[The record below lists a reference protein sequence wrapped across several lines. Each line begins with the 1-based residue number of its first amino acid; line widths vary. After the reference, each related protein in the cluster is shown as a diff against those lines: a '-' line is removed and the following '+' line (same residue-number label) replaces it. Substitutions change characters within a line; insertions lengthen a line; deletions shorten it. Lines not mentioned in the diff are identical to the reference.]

1 VSVDTASTEGGIDER
16 YHYSVTV
23 QALEKDGDTRYVGRV
38 QQTTRG
44 CSGLFSE
51 SREELVEK
59 LQERI
64 SSYAESEVPKLG
76 NGTGKAGPVPSR
88 VDTISVDD
96 RAGLE
101 ISPAEL
107 AENQT
112 GLNQFGGGGA

>member
-1 VSVDTASTEGGIDER
+1 VTVDAASAEGGVDER

-23 QALEKDGDTRYVGRV
+23 SALEKDGETRYTGRV

-44 CSGLFSE
+44 CSGMFSD

-64 SSYAESEVPKLG
+64 GSYAESEVPKLG

-88 VDTISVDD
+88 VETISVDD
-96 RAGLE
+96 RAGLG
-101 ISPAEL
+101 ISPGEL

-112 GLNQFGGGGA
+112 GLNEFGGGCA